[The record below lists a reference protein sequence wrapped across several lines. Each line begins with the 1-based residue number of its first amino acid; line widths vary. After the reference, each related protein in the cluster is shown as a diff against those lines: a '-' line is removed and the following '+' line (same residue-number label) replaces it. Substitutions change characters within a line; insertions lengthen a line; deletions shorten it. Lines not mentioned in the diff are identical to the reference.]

1 MINFSRA
8 SPILDA
14 GAWLHGLELG
24 RDAPDAPIRHP
35 VEVHQRRVPNQLQ
48 HITKKIQSSSFSLSN
63 HIPIPIQKN
72 ATTMKNKK
80 PFWRS
85 LTSVTSLAMVSPIIP
100 SGIWNKP
107 NKKQKSRTHTHTQKN
122 HPQNHHINPEKLQ
135 SNPIRD
141 NREGGH
147 CLPIWQRNNNN
158 PCSSLGNGGSWSWRR
173 KHQDARFY
181 TGEEEGE
188 VHDCAERRG
197 PRCTV
202 SLQMGPAGDR
212 PDGRCTWTGGG
223 AFVEPGR
230 PWFARR
236 QQREREAI
244 EFSELWRNCPSHSSL
259 SPSLSLPI
267 NKCLQLRKFNRGK
280 TIWDYPIDL
289 FMVCRIWRLRKFVCC
304 RLWDID
310 IRVELFRLVL
320 PMSKKKPTSINE
332 SGHTWT

>member
-107 NKKQKSRTHTHTQKN
+107 NKKQKSRTHTHTHKKITLKITTSTQKN
-122 HPQNHHINPEKLQ
+122 
-135 SNPIRD
+135 SNPIQSETTER
-141 NREGGH
+141 GGTAYRSDSETTTI
-147 CLPIWQRNNNN
+147 LAPPWEMAAR
-158 PCSSLGNGGSWSWRR
+158 GVGGGSIRTRGFIQERR
-173 KHQDARFY
+173 KGRSMTARKGAVHGAPCHCRWGPQEIDPMAGVRGP
-181 TGEEEGE
+181 GEGRSLNLDGHGLPEGSNE
-188 VHDCAERRG
+188 RERRSNS
-197 PRCTV
+197 V
-202 SLQMGPAGDR
+202 SCGVIAQA
-212 PDGRCTWTGGG
+212 T
-223 AFVEPGR
+223 A
-230 PWFARR
+230 
-236 QQREREAI
+236 
-244 EFSELWRNCPSHSSL
+244 
-259 SPSLSLPI
+259 LSLPLSL
-267 NKCLQLRKFNRGK
+267 CL
-280 TIWDYPIDL
+280 
-289 FMVCRIWRLRKFVCC
+289 
-304 RLWDID
+304 
-310 IRVELFRLVL
+310 
-320 PMSKKKPTSINE
+320 
-332 SGHTWT
+332 

>member
-63 HIPIPIQKN
+63 HIPMPIQKN

-141 NREGGH
+141 NREGGGA
-147 CLPIWQRNNNN
+147 LPTDLTAKQQQ
-158 PCSSLGNGGSWSWRR
+158 SLLLLGKWRLVEL
-173 KHQDARFY
+173 
-181 TGEEEGE
+181 EEEASGRE
-188 VHDCAERRG
+188 VLYRRRG
-197 PRCTV
+197 RGGPWLRGKARSTV
-202 SLQMGPAGDR
+202 HRVTA
-212 PDGRCTWTGGG
+212 GG
-223 AFVEPGR
+223 A
-230 PWFARR
+230 RR
-236 QQREREAI
+236 R
-244 EFSELWRNCPSHSSL
+244 
-259 SPSLSLPI
+259 
-267 NKCLQLRKFNRGK
+267 
-280 TIWDYPIDL
+280 
-289 FMVCRIWRLRKFVCC
+289 
-304 RLWDID
+304 
-310 IRVELFRLVL
+310 
-320 PMSKKKPTSINE
+320 
-332 SGHTWT
+332 